1 MDGMTSVVLVDDH
14 ELLREGIGAMINSKE
29 RLEVVGQ
36 ARDGLQAID
45 LVDELHP
52 DITVMDVWLPHLSGI
67 EATSEIVRR
76 DPDAKV
82 IILTVH
88 EKQNIVESSFRAGA
102 MGYVV
107 KSAHS
112 GELFEAIDAV
122 SQGKSYLSPAV
133 TQSTLDT
140 MTTKPGSRDASGF
153 ASLTGREREVLQRVA
168 EGLGNKEIAEAL
180 SISPRTVES
189 HRASLMKKLG
199 VHKASSLVRIAIR
212 EELVAP

>member
-1 MDGMTSVVLVDDH
+1 MTSVVLVDDH
-14 ELLREGIGAMINSKE
+14 ELLREGLGTMIDSQE
-29 RLEVVGQ
+29 QLEVVGH

-45 LVDELHP
+45 LVAKLSP
-52 DITVMDVWLPHLSGI
+52 DITLMDVWLPHLSGI
-67 EATSEIVRR
+67 EATTEIVRR
-76 DPDAKV
+76 DPEAKV

-107 KSAHS
+107 KSARAQ
-112 GELFEAIDAV
+112 ELFEAIDVV
-122 SQGKSYLSPAV
+122 SQGKSYLSPTV
-133 TQSTLDT
+133 TQSMLDT
-140 MTTKPGSRDASGF
+140 ITTKPGSRDCSGF
-153 ASLTGREREVLQRVA
+153 ASLTYREREVLQRIA

-180 SISPRTVES
+180 CISPRTVES